1 MLDTAIVGSGLC
13 GLSLAAGLKGRG
25 RTFALFDA
33 RERLG
38 GRAYSVDG
46 FDLGPTWFWP
56 DIHPRMKRLVEDHDL
71 AHFPQH
77 DTGAVQQLFDPDKKP
92 EKVHAPEVHGGAR
105 RIPGGVASLVDALAK
120 DIPEEAVFLGRELL
134 AVKNA
139 GDHVELV
146 FDFNGAQEI
155 VRAKRAVLAIP
166 PRILEERVQFEPD
179 LSDGTKEAMRKT
191 PTWMANQAKA
201 AIRFA
206 SPFWRLAGESGNAFV
221 RHEQAVLGEI
231 YDACDGNR
239 AALAGFFALPV
250 DFRAAIGEESIKMLV
265 SSQLVQIFGIEAA
278 AGEQHIKDWAN
289 DVHTCSTL
297 DLEPETGHPAYGNRT
312 LAAPMWENRLFLG
325 SSESAEYGGG
335 YMEGALDAAAR
346 ILRDIAET
354 DSEPGTNDACIVR
367 FGKSVRAL
375 RDGALSRYRQNLQR
389 RLAAQAREHLTRNA
403 LIETVEAVYSEA
415 LARIDDLPFDASR
428 AGVHRGRS
436 DLTPSVLE
444 PFDGFIGSLLEEV
457 RTFNMG
463 SCAISNFPEEHEL
476 AEDYLK
482 TITGDLAS
490 AWRRFAIGV
499 NDSLLKRTHG
509 A

>member
-13 GLSLAAGLKGRG
+13 GLSLAASLKGRG
-25 RTFALFDA
+25 RAFALYEA

-56 DIHPRMKRLVEDHDL
+56 DIHPRMKRMVEDHDL
-71 AHFPQH
+71 AHFSQH
-77 DTGAVQQLFDPDKKP
+77 DTGTVQQLFDPDKKP
-92 EKVHAPEVHGGAR
+92 EKVLAPEVHGGAR

-120 DIPEEAVFLGRELL
+120 DIPEEAIFLGRELIS
-134 AVKNA
+134 VRNA

-146 FDFNGAQEI
+146 FACGEAKEI
-155 VRAKRAVLAIP
+155 VKARHAVLAIP

-179 LSDGTKEAMRKT
+179 LADETRSAMRKT
-191 PTWMANQAKA
+191 PTWMADQAKA
-201 AIRFA
+201 AIRFE
-206 SPFWRLAGESGNAFV
+206 SPFWRMAGESGNAFV

-239 AALAGFFALPV
+239 AALAGFFALPAG
-250 DFRAAIGEESIKMLV
+250 FRSAIDEEGIRMLV
-265 SSQLVQIFGIEAA
+265 SSQLVQIFGIDAA
-278 AGEQHIKDWAN
+278 AGEQHIKDWA
-289 DVHTCSTL
+289 DDAHTCSTL
-297 DLEPETGHPAYGNRT
+297 DLEPETGHPAYGNKA
-312 LAAPMWENRLFLG
+312 LALPLWEGRLFLG
-325 SSESAEYGGG
+325 GSESAEYGGG

-346 ILRDIAET
+346 ILRDLAET
-354 DSEPGTNDACIVR
+354 DFEAGTNDACIVR

-375 RDGALSRYRQNLQR
+375 REGALSRYRQNLQR
-389 RLAAQAREHLTRNA
+389 RLAAQASEHLTRNA
-403 LIETVEAVYSEA
+403 LIDTVDAVYSEA
-415 LARIDDLPFDASR
+415 LARIDGLPFDASL

-444 PFDGFIGSLLEEV
+444 PFDGFLGSLIEEV
-457 RTFNMG
+457 RAFNMS
-463 SCAISNFPEEHEL
+463 SCAISNFPDEHEL
-476 AEDYLK
+476 ADDYLK
-482 TITGDLAS
+482 TIKGDLAS

-499 NDSLLKRTHG
+499 NESLLKR